1 MRFRQLTPSFSWLVL
16 INFAECRHA
25 ALSIRLS
32 LSQLARQLLP
42 PVRSYQSPRRLLRR
56 PSQSYL
62 ELSISTPEL
71 NCPMVLALCSRN
83 GRKPRTNFGGE
94 KLVSLNLTDCVYM
107 NRQKPPVN
115 ETNRPTTIPTG
126 MTKNCNSQKCSRRAQ
141 MWSNTMQKNTHVLCM
156 CGKISKVDFKKGD
169 GGHRYF
175 RFRVQEWLKG
185 QILPKQLGFITQ
197 RC

>member
-1 MRFRQLTPSFSWLVL
+1 ML

-83 GRKPRTNFGGE
+83 GRKLRTNFGGE
-94 KLVSLNLTDCVYM
+94 KVASLNLTDCVHEQTEAAGERDKSSYDRSHW
-107 NRQKPPVN
+107 NDKKTATARNVVAELKCGQIQCRQIYTFCACV
-115 ETNRPTTIPTG
+115 
-126 MTKNCNSQKCSRRAQ
+126 TKSQKLILKNRRWRLQVFPFPDRRMAKR
-141 MWSNTMQKNTHVLCM
+141 SNPSQTTRVHNAMVL
-156 CGKISKVDFKKGD
+156 IFV
-169 GGHRYF
+169 Y
-175 RFRVQEWLKG
+175 EALA
-185 QILPKQLGFITQ
+185 
-197 RC
+197 

>member
-1 MRFRQLTPSFSWLVL
+1 VRFRQLTPSFSWLVL

-115 ETNRPTTIPTG
+115 ETNRPTTVPTG
-126 MTKNCNSQKCSRRAQ
+126 MTKKTGTARNVVAELKWGQIQCRKIHTFCACVAKSQKLILKKAMAVIGISV
-141 MWSNTMQKNTHVLCM
+141 SGYKN
-156 CGKISKVDFKKGD
+156 G
-169 GGHRYF
+169 
-175 RFRVQEWLKG
+175 
-185 QILPKQLGFITQ
+185 
-197 RC
+197 